1 MITLRSASTRWI
13 ILGGTLL
20 ATVVASVW
28 PKGQETPMTEVV
40 LPAIDREP
48 ALPRQRMQP
57 GKQAALPELSVLRER
72 QHEDA
77 EIQDLFGAKSW
88 NTPAPQVQQKPS
100 PPPPPPPPMAPP
112 FPYNI
117 AGRVVDAHGTTIVF
131 SDQNQNF
138 AVRTGEVLAKTYR
151 VESID
156 SQAVTVTYLPLGLTQ
171 RLPLG
176 ELN

>member
-1 MITLRSASTRWI
+1 MITLRSAFTRWI
-13 ILGGTLL
+13 ILGGALL

-40 LPAIDREP
+40 RPAVEREP
-48 ALPRQRMQP
+48 APPRQRTQP
-57 GKQAALPELSVLRER
+57 EHAAPPKLSVLRER

-88 NTPAPQVQQKPS
+88 NTPAPRAPQKPS
-100 PPPPPPPPMAPP
+100 PPPPPMAPP
-112 FPYNI
+112 FPYSI
-117 AGRVVDAHGTTIVF
+117 AGRVVDAHGTMIVF
-131 SDQNQNF
+131 SNQNQNF
-138 AVRTGEVLAKTYR
+138 AVRAGELLEQTYR

-156 SQAVTVTYLPLGLTQ
+156 SQVVTVTYLPLGLTQ